1 MSFRATASSAKRMA
15 DLTASSDDGEAAT
28 IADVNK
34 FMPTAAFCAALIR
47 SCRETSINDRKRK
60 QILRNGSL
68 YLQQVYN
75 KDFQQL
81 RQRQHCADSSKKTNM
96 YKYHFRTSSW
106 CQEVDHRSNKYC
118 SWTMQ
123 VGLQE
128 GVTHYAPGAH

>member
-1 MSFRATASSAKRMA
+1 MA
-15 DLTASSDDGEAAT
+15 DLTASSNDGEAAA

-47 SCRETSINDRKRK
+47 SCRETSINDTKRKRNFAQSK
-60 QILRNGSL
+60 PVFATRPTTRI
-68 YLQQVYN
+68 
-75 KDFQQL
+75 F
-81 RQRQHCADSSKKTNM
+81 SSYDNVNTAPIAAKKTNM
-96 YKYHFRTSSW
+96 YKFHFRTSSW